1 MEQKSIR
8 DGLVEFGLGIVSYVA
23 ADAIVTAVKKLE
35 KEGKLNRK
43 EGEKLMHDV
52 VQKYQ
57 TASSQYGKD
66 LQSHIDSV
74 MKESIKSSPFATKK
88 DMEAVN
94 AKMDRLLAL
103 FNKPTAKESRA
114 RIARK
119 KLERKITRGLK
130 RISA

>member
-1 MEQKSIR
+1 MKQKSIK
-8 DGLVEFGLGIVSYVA
+8 DGLVEFGIGIVSYVA

-57 TASSQYGKD
+57 TAGRKYGKD

-74 MKESIKSSPFATKK
+74 MEESVKASPFATKK
-88 DMEAVN
+88 DVEDIN
-94 AKMDRLLAL
+94 RKLDRLVELSNRSA
-103 FNKPTAKESRA
+103 AKA
-114 RIARK
+114 PGK
-119 KLERKITRGLK
+119 KKAGRNI
-130 RISA
+130 

>member
-8 DGLVEFGLGIVSYVA
+8 DGLVEFGIGIVSYVA

-43 EGEKLMHDV
+43 EGERLMHDV

-57 TASSQYGKD
+57 TAGRKYGKD

-74 MKESIKSSPFATKK
+74 MEESIKASPFATKK
-88 DMEAVN
+88 DIEDIN
-94 AKMDRLLAL
+94 RKLD
-103 FNKPTAKESRA
+103 
-114 RIARK
+114 RIADFSKRAAANPQGRK
-119 KLERKITRGLK
+119 KAGR
-130 RISA
+130 RI